1 MGAFLVYIL
10 KSAVCLAA
18 FYLFYRL
25 LLSRETFWRFNR
37 FLLLSLLALSFV
49 LPLIHLRTSEPVQ
62 VNTALVMMEE
72 WLINEVEVQ
81 PIEATMPVLPSFSW
95 IHLLIVIYIIGVLVF
110 LLINL
115 VSIWQMHLLI
125 KGGKRAAM
133 PDGFEMENIQLVVLP
148 GNVSPF
154 SWMNYVF
161 VSKDDYANHP
171 REILLHECAHITH
184 GHSFDL
190 LFCELCLCLQWF
202 NPAAWLAKQDLM
214 TLHEYEADDAVL
226 NAGVNAQQYQMLL
239 IRKAVGGRLIS
250 LTNNL
255 NQSNLR
261 KRIVMMLKPA
271 SNPLALAKCIFML
284 PLAALAVGAFARPEV
299 QYASEELGAVQL
311 SDIMPQATQVEELVP
326 IVNPE
331 DTVIFPVVEFMPEFP
346 GGMVELMNY
355 ISSNVRYPAEA
366 LNAGIEG
373 RVTTVFIVERDG
385 TLSNLQVLRGVEPS
399 LDAEA
404 LRVIRSMPTWAPGRQ
419 GDKAVRTRYTVP
431 VRFSIQ
437 GKAAVNPQRI
447 ETPLVDEDGIYQ
459 VVEKMPEFPGGMK
472 ALMSYLKEN
481 IRYPEEAKLAGIKGR
496 VTVQFVVNADGTLSS
511 ILKMRGVEPSLDAEA
526 LRLIASMPTWKP
538 GMHDGKPVAVR
549 YTVPVTFRL

>member
-1 MGAFLVYIL
+1 MSAFLVYIL
-10 KSAVCLAA
+10 KSAVCLAV

-37 FLLLSLLALSFV
+37 FLLLSLLVLSFV
-49 LPLIHLRTSEPVQ
+49 LPLIHLQTSEPVQ

-72 WLINEVEVQ
+72 WLINEVETL

-95 IHLLIVIYIIGVLVF
+95 IHLFIVIYLIGVLVF

-115 VSIWQMHLLI
+115 VSIWQMHRMI
-125 KGGKRAAM
+125 KSGKKTAM
-133 PDGFEMENIQLVVLP
+133 PDGFKKEDIQLVILP

-161 VSKDDYANHP
+161 VTEDDYANHS

-202 NPAAWLAKQDLM
+202 NPAAWLAKQELM

-250 LTNNL
+250 LGNNL

-271 SNPLALAKCIFML
+271 SNPLALLKCIFVL
-284 PLAALAVGAFARPEV
+284 PLAVLAVGAFARPEV
-299 QYASEELGAVQL
+299 QFASQELKAVQL
-311 SDIMPQATQVEELVP
+311 SDIMSQATPIEELDP
-326 IVNPE
+326 IINPE

-346 GGMVELMNY
+346 GGAVELMNY
-355 ISSNVRYPAEA
+355 ISRNVRYPAEA
-366 LNAGIEG
+366 LAAGIEG
-373 RVTTVFIVERDG
+373 RVTTVFIVEKDG
-385 TLSNLQVLRGVEPS
+385 TLSNIRVLRGVEPS
-399 LDAEA
+399 LDTEA
-404 LRVIRSMPTWAPGRQ
+404 LRVIHSMPVWKPGRQ
-419 GDKAVRTRYTVP
+419 GDKPVRSRFTVP

-437 GKAAVNPQRI
+437 GKTATNSRMI
-447 ETPLVDEDGIYQ
+447 KTPMVDEDGIFQ
-459 VVEKMPEFPGGMK
+459 VVDKMPEFPGGVN

-496 VTVQFVVNADGTLSS
+496 VTVQFVVNADGSLTN
-511 ILKMRGVEPSLDAEA
+511 ILKLRGVDPSLDAEA

-538 GMHDGKPVAVR
+538 GMQDGQPVAVR